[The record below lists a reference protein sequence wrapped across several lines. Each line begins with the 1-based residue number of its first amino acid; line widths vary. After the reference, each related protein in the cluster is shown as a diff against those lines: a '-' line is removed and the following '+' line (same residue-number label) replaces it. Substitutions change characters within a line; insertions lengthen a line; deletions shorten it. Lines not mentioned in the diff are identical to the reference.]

1 MTTSIRATLGP
12 SSSSAPPGAGPG
24 RRFWGLPLSGR
35 SGGAAAAAPAQ
46 EILERF
52 LVEVDAFIPEEKARM
67 GEGCAAIYRLEEIRD
82 HREYVNEEET
92 IMLCV
97 EGSGFD
103 HHQLRSTVKGEAA
116 YRTLCEE
123 TQTRFIEMQQ
133 GLSSRIH
140 DLEAEKIV
148 LLERV
153 EELEDALRRSMQK
166 KDDVEEPL
174 RNGFVTTRRTPPM
187 EQRAFHP
194 PPRRNKAAK
203 KPPGEI
209 SGNQHPRT
217 ANSLLDYRPS
227 NTSSRILSSGFNL
240 INVSTRTQG
249 GLTPRTR
256 EGIKGPGGSGEVPQ
270 TMRRSNPVHLG
281 GDNNNSSSSS
291 QHWTASFGSATG
303 VGFIA
308 GQQQQQQQQSR
319 GGGGGGG
326 GGLRGS
332 TGIPLSMMM
341 SEFWS
346 IDDHL
351 SSSSG
356 PISILLHRTATTTP
370 SALPTSSVLTTN
382 RAVRCPLM
390 IFHNGFSLLLLV
402 SLSSLVTAFE
412 YPDPQHDPERCG
424 LSTPG
429 WICDPD
435 RYLSRD
441 EINFLDQELRKGF
454 AVDSE
459 CGPYQLA
466 VAISRNTWPVGGVER
481 FARSIHNAWGVG
493 HAPCDSGVVM
503 ALDIG
508 NREMFISTGK
518 AANDR
523 MSTSS
528 ASVIIDRMRPFMRE
542 YKYAEGIFEGVK
554 LIRQVVD
561 TGEQLSGIT
570 FPLILFFTLFFG
582 IWGCVIFFFIKGC
595 LQNRRTSAV
604 RRQLG
609 RMEKERAEAL
619 QGHFR
624 QTSCPICLEDFIEL
638 HHPSSDKK
646 NDESAE
652 QQQQQ
657 QAPLIT
663 GQQECELLRCGH
675 KFHKGCLQEWQE
687 QGIHRHTRDG
697 LRCPVCRK
705 DVNKDE
711 DSDDEHD
718 GGGPNGGGKR
728 VSSSSSSTGLGGGMT
743 YVGPFYPGYEYGPLW
758 DFQMM
763 RLRHQYPGI
772 VTVGFVQQYS
782 WTSLG
787 TGTSSCP
794 MPSQDRSIN
803 PPPPSSHQGGG
814 GSGFGGSNFG
824 GGGASGGG
832 AGGSW

>member
-1 MTTSIRATLGP
+1 MTTSIRATHGP
-12 SSSSAPPGAGPG
+12 SSSAPPGPGPG
-24 RRFWGLPLSGR
+24 RRFWGLPLPGR
-35 SGGAAAAAPAQ
+35 SGGAAAPAQ
-46 EILERF
+46 EILRRF
-52 LVEVDAFIPEEKARM
+52 LVELDAFIPEEKARM

-103 HHQLRSTVKGEAA
+103 LHQLRSTVKGEAA

-133 GLSSRIH
+133 GLSSRIQ

-153 EELEDALRRSMQK
+153 EELEDALRRSVQK

-174 RNGFVTTRRTPPM
+174 RNGFVTTRRTPPI

-194 PPRRNKAAK
+194 PPRRKKGAK
-203 KPPGEI
+203 KPPGVSSNNRRASYGGVIEYRGPSQ
-209 SGNQHPRT
+209 SGG
-217 ANSLLDYRPS
+217 AKV
-227 NTSSRILSSGFNL
+227 
-240 INVSTRTQG
+240 VS
-249 GLTPRTR
+249 
-256 EGIKGPGGSGEVPQ
+256 V
-270 TMRRSNPVHLG
+270 V
-281 GDNNNSSSSS
+281 
-291 QHWTASFGSATG
+291 A
-303 VGFIA
+303 
-308 GQQQQQQQQSR
+308 
-319 GGGGGGG
+319 
-326 GGLRGS
+326 
-332 TGIPLSMMM
+332 
-341 SEFWS
+341 
-346 IDDHL
+346 
-351 SSSSG
+351 
-356 PISILLHRTATTTP
+356 
-370 SALPTSSVLTTN
+370 
-382 RAVRCPLM
+382 
-390 IFHNGFSLLLLV
+390 
-402 SLSSLVTAFE
+402 AFE

-582 IWGCVIFFFIKGC
+582 IWGCVIFFFIKAC

-624 QTSCPICLEDFIEL
+624 QTSCPICLEDFEL
-638 HHPSSDKK
+638 HPSSDKK

-652 QQQQQ
+652 QQ
-657 QAPLIT
+657 APLT
-663 GQQECELLRCGH
+663 GQECELLRCGH
-675 KFHKGCLQEWQE
+675 KFHKACLQEWQE
-687 QGIHRHTRDG
+687 QGIHRARDG

-711 DSDDEHD
+711 DSDDEHG

-728 VSSSSSSTGLGGGMT
+728 VPSSSSSTGLGGGMT

-772 VTVGFVQQYS
+772 VTDGFVQQYS

-787 TGTSSCP
+787 TGASSCP

-803 PPPPSSHQGGG
+803 PPPPPSSHQGGG